1 MSVNLQD
8 YTNTEERMQA
18 LMDLPKASFM
28 KDARDTFDPSGAVAV
43 EMNEGGVTSTNAEYP
58 ALGTMSLATCIGVA
72 VHNPLTKATGLVHVV
87 SEGSLS
93 QMSSESVKSLR
104 AVLNNVHQGDGSLM
118 EARLVGAQ
126 MGGSMQDGIL
136 NEIIDMLAEYDASI
150 LSFDVKGKPAPMHIA
165 IDSARWEE
173 GLVRGGSDSVDFL
186 HDPETGGVEEMLR
199 QKRNSV
205 NLDDMV
211 WLGASHDVLVY
222 NGTEQ
227 DVPDSTLDI

>member
-28 KDARDTFDPSGAVAV
+28 KDAREHFEPSSAAAV
-43 EMNEGGVTSTNAEYP
+43 EMSEGGVTSPDAEYR

-104 AVLNNVHQGDGSLM
+104 AVLNSVHQGEGDPM

-126 MGGSMQDGIL
+126 MGGAMQDDIL
-136 NEIIDMLAEYDASI
+136 NEIVDMLAKYNVSV

-165 IDSARWEE
+165 VDSACWED
-173 GLVRGGSDSVDFL
+173 GLVRGGSDASDFL
-186 HDPETGGVEEMLR
+186 HDPDTGGVEEMIR

-211 WLGASHDVLVY
+211 WLGATHDLLVY
-222 NGTEQ
+222 DGTKQ
-227 DVPDSTLDI
+227 DAPDSTLDI